1 MVKSRLGAHPAGA
14 ATSRA
19 TPRAT
24 GSTVCGMSRSARR
37 REQLDLA
44 AELRRRGLPPATIA
58 TTLRDRY
65 GVNARVAMRLACGW
79 SQADVAAAWC
89 TRWPDDPKTFKN
101 ISYWENWPSSTGYA
115 PSLAVLDRLA
125 QLYRCDVADLLP
137 DWGTHGAPSAAPIA
151 PDVEAETL
159 AWQVGNLDLPELT
172 RATSDWARRLP
183 EPQRRTL
190 LLKLST
196 AASVAAGR
204 SGGSEADGAP
214 LGRGP
219 STQELTGW
227 WISQYR
233 FHSTGRQK
241 EFTGEHRVELRSE
254 EGRLSGRS
262 EPTPTGSLELELCPD
277 GLLVTG
283 TWTERTAASGY
294 YGGAVYHGI
303 LQLVLDPTGRFMD
316 GRWLGPDRNFT
327 IDSGPWTLRRELT
340 DDNKVVQPLVS
351 S

>member
-1 MVKSRLGAHPAGA
+1 
-14 ATSRA
+14 
-19 TPRAT
+19 
-24 GSTVCGMSRSARR
+24 MSRSARR

-44 AELRRRGLPPATIA
+44 AELRGRGLPAATIA
-58 TTLRDRY
+58 ITLRDRY

-79 SQADVAAAWC
+79 SQAEVAAAWC

-115 PSLAVLDRLA
+115 PSLVVLDRLA
-125 QLYRCDVADLLP
+125 QLYRCDVADLLA
-137 DWGTHGAPSAAPIA
+137 DWGTHGTPRTALTVN
-151 PDVEAETL
+151 DVEAETL
-159 AWQVGNLDLPELT
+159 AWQATNLDLPELT

-183 EPQRRTL
+183 ESQRRTL

-204 SGGSEADGAP
+204 SGGSETVRAP

-219 STQELTGW
+219 STQELAGW

-233 FHSTGRQK
+233 FHSSGRQK
-241 EFTGEHRVELRSE
+241 DLTGEHRVELRSA
-254 EGRLSGRS
+254 GDRLLGRS
-262 EPTPTGSLELELCPD
+262 ETTPTGSLELDLRPD

-283 TWTERTAASGY
+283 TWTERTAAGGY

-303 LQLVLDPTGRFMD
+303 LQLVLDPTGRSMD
-316 GRWLGPDRNFT
+316 GRWLGPDRSFT
-327 IDSGPWTLRRELT
+327 IDTGPWTLRRELT
-340 DDNKVVQPLVS
+340 ADRFVQPLVS